1 MKTTLTTALIG
12 LGLLIATS
20 SAWAQSQTCMAVS
33 ATVGCK
39 PEANAALMISGG
51 ESPKCQ
57 LGNISDVYVVT
68 VSTFVNL
75 EQRTYIRSAQGCVVL
90 PITAAIGTRIKIT
103 GVLQDTGAQPGA
115 PGLPDSPVNVSE
127 SCFNVEGFSVGLAA
141 NSQSEFDPQ
150 LAANIIN
157 AQGFGFLWYDSDN
170 DLKPGPYSYTVVGCS
185 GHACPTTTTY
195 FNTDGSPGTQPA
207 CAVLDPLS

>member
-1 MKTTLTTALIG
+1 MREPNYHCLNEITLARVRLQSVIEAPERACAEQIARIGGHQARTLILLFPGRDHHHHKVRSRMKTALTAALIG

-20 SAWAQSQTCMAVS
+20 SAWAQSQSCMAVS

-75 EQRTYIRSAQGCVVL
+75 EQRTYIRSAQGCAVL

-115 PGLPDSPVNVSE
+115 PGLPDSPVNVR
-127 SCFNVEGFSVGLAA
+127 
-141 NSQSEFDPQ
+141 
-150 LAANIIN
+150 
-157 AQGFGFLWYDSDN
+157 
-170 DLKPGPYSYTVVGCS
+170 
-185 GHACPTTTTY
+185 
-195 FNTDGSPGTQPA
+195 
-207 CAVLDPLS
+207 

>member
-20 SAWAQSQTCMAVS
+20 SAWAQSQSCMAVS

-57 LGNISDVYVVT
+57 SGNISDVYVVT
-68 VSTFVNL
+68 VSTFVNP
-75 EQRTYIRSAQGCVVL
+75 EQRTYVRSAQGCVVL

-185 GHACPTTTTY
+185 GQACPTTTTY
-195 FNTDGSPGTQPA
+195 FNTDGSPGTPPT